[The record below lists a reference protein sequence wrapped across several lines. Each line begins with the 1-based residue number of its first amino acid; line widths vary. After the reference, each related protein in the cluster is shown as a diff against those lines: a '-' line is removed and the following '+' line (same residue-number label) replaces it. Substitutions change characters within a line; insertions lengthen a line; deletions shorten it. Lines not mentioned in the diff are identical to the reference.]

1 MTTAP
6 ENFEVK
12 LPLFEGPFDLL
23 LFFIERDE
31 LDIYDIPISKITNDF
46 LDYVRQ
52 MEELNIE
59 VASEFILVAA
69 TLMNIKSKMMLPRQE
84 VDALGN
90 EIDPRE
96 ELVQKLLEYKKYKL
110 AVQDFVSWEEARL
123 QQETRGNVF
132 AEITQ
137 LSSSG
142 DEVEAEVQDLD
153 LYRLLK
159 VYHKLMKRHETE
171 MNKPVHT
178 VVQYHYTVDGQK
190 DYIVDRLRQEGKLSF
205 ADFFV
210 EFKERIVIV
219 FNFLAILEMLQMQVI
234 TIWLGEGYNNFWLEL
249 KEGESIASA
258 Q

>member
-1 MTTAP
+1 MS
-6 ENFEVK
+6 FEVK

-31 LDIYDIPISKITNDF
+31 LNIYDIPISKIAAEF
-46 LDYVRQ
+46 LEYIKHLEKMN
-52 MEELNIE
+52 MEM
-59 VASEFILVAA
+59 ASEFILVAA

-84 VDALGN
+84 LDAQGN

-110 AVQDFVSWEEARL
+110 TVQDFALREEARL
-123 QQETRGNVF
+123 QQETRGNVL

-153 LYRLLK
+153 LYKLLK

-190 DYIVDRLRQEGKLSF
+190 DFIVDRLRQQGKISF

-210 EFKERIVIV
+210 EFNERIIIV

-249 KEGESIASA
+249 KEGERIPSA